1 MFKLQTIL
9 ILQYTKKNNPQTFQT
24 SVKLIAS
31 DSNIHETFK
40 SMHQSILRKNKNSAS
55 QDWMVIEII
64 VKYGITIFEC

>member
-9 ILQYTKKNNPQTFQT
+9 ILKYTKKNDPQTFQT